1 MLTSN
6 HQKASKD
13 QVIRYLQTSKSPK
26 LDVWDIDSTTDHT
39 KFNKELTKI
48 LTTKSVS
55 IIVVK
60 R

>member
-26 LDVWDIDSTTDHT
+26 LDVWDIESKTDHT
-39 KFNKELTKI
+39 NFIKELKNI

-55 IIVVK
+55 VIVVK

>member
-1 MLTSN
+1 MLTSK

-26 LDVWDIDSTTDHT
+26 LDVWDIDSKTDHA

-55 IIVVK
+55 LILVK

>member
-1 MLTSN
+1 MLTAN
-6 HQKASKD
+6 HQKASRD
-13 QVIRYLQTSKSPK
+13 QIIRYLQTSKSSK
-26 LDVWDIDSTTDHT
+26 LDVWDIDSKTDHIQ
-39 KFNKELTKI
+39 FNKELTKI